1 LSCIGS
7 YRLLLNFEGQ
17 AEGISTD
24 AVIAE
29 LLTRLPEQVR

>member
-1 LSCIGS
+1 VAPAAFRH
-7 YRLLLNFEGQ
+7 RLLLNFDGL

-29 LLTRLPEQVR
+29 LLKEMPH